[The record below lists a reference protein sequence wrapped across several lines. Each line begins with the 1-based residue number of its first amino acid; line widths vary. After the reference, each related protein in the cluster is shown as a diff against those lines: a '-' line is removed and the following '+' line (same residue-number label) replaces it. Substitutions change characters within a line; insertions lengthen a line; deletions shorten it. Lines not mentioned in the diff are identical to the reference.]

1 MDILN
6 HEFNVN
12 SPFLFAVVAFILVMV
27 IAQSFF
33 FLIRAW
39 KQAKKLGIDTE
50 KLKSVVKSSAIFT
63 IVPAISILI
72 GVLALSKKLGLP
84 LPWLRLSVIGALTYE
99 TAAAGAAANAVGT
112 SIGDTAA
119 ILTPSQY
126 TTIAWVMTLGIMAG
140 VILTPIISRKLLG
153 GVDKLEKRDKRWG
166 EILMSALFMGMISA
180 FLGMIFGKV
189 GEGLTGWIPVF
200 VMLSSM
206 LIMLICAVL
215 IKKLKIKWIEDYAMP
230 ISMIGAM
237 ALAIPITNAVN
248 AYLA

>member
-1 MDILN
+1 MN

-12 SPFLFAVVAFILVMV
+12 SPFMFTIVAIIIAMV

-39 KQAKKLGIDTE
+39 KQAKKLGIDTA

-72 GVLALSKKLGLP
+72 GVIALSKKLGLP

-112 SIGDTAA
+112 SIGDTATL
-119 ILTPSQY
+119 LTASQF

-140 VILTPIISRKLLG
+140 VIITPIISRKLLG

-189 GEGLTGWIPVF
+189 GTGLVGWIPVF
-200 VMLSSM
+200 VMLASM
-206 LIMLICAVL
+206 VIMLVCAVL
-215 IKKLKIKWIEDYAMP
+215 IKKLKLKWVEDYALP

-237 ALAIPITNAVN
+237 ALAIPISNAVN
-248 AYLA
+248 AYIA

>member
-1 MDILN
+1 MN
-6 HEFNVN
+6 HEFSVN
-12 SPFLFAVVAFILVMV
+12 SPFLFTVVAIILTLVM
-27 IAQSFF
+27 AQAVF
-33 FLIRAW
+33 FLVRAW
-39 KQAKKLGIDTE
+39 RQAKKLGIETS

-72 GVLALSKKLGLP
+72 GVIALSKKLGLP

-99 TAAAGAAANAVGT
+99 TAAAEAAAGALGT
-112 SIGDTAA
+112 SIGDTSTL
-119 ILTPSQY
+119 LTASQF

-140 VILTPIISRKLLG
+140 VILTPLISRKLLS

-200 VMLSSM
+200 VMLASM
-206 LIMLICAVL
+206 VIMLICAVL
-215 IKKLKIKWIEDYAMP
+215 IKKLKLKWIEDYALP

>member
-1 MDILN
+1 MFAAVSIILI
-6 HEFNVN
+6 
-12 SPFLFAVVAFILVMV
+12 LIMAQAV
-27 IAQSFF
+27 F

-39 KQAKKLGIDTE
+39 RQAKKLGIDAS

-72 GVLALSKKLGLP
+72 GVIALSKKLGLP

-99 TAAAGAAANAVGT
+99 TAAASAAANAVGT
-112 SIGDTAA
+112 SIGDTATL
-119 ILTPSQY
+119 LTASQFS
-126 TTIAWVMTLGIMAG
+126 TIAWVMTLGIMAG
-140 VILTPIISRKLLG
+140 VILVPLVCRRLLN
-153 GVDKLEKRDKRWG
+153 GVDTLEKRDKRWG

-189 GEGLTGWIPVF
+189 NLGLTGWIPVF
-200 VMLSSM
+200 VMVSSM
-206 LIMLICAVL
+206 IIMLICAVL
-215 IKKLKIKWIEDYAMP
+215 IKKLKLKWVEDYALP

-248 AYLA
+248 AAVR

>member
-1 MDILN
+1 MTDLN
-6 HEFNVN
+6 HEFSVN
-12 SPFLFAVVAFILVMV
+12 SPFLFAAVSIILILIM
-27 IAQSFF
+27 AQAVF

-39 KQAKKLGIDTE
+39 RQAKKLGIDAS

-72 GVLALSKKLGLP
+72 GVIALSKKLGLP

-99 TAAAGAAANAVGT
+99 TAAASAAANAVGT
-112 SIGDTAA
+112 SIGDTATL
-119 ILTPSQY
+119 LTASQFS
-126 TTIAWVMTLGIMAG
+126 TIAWVMTLGIMAG
-140 VILTPIISRKLLG
+140 VILVPLVCRRLLN
-153 GVDKLEKRDKRWG
+153 GVDTLEKRDKRWG

-189 GEGLTGWIPVF
+189 NTGLAGWIPVF
-200 VMLSSM
+200 VMLASM
-206 LIMLICAVL
+206 VIMLICAVL
-215 IKKLKIKWIEDYAMP
+215 IKKLKLKWVEDYALP

-248 AYLA
+248 AAVR

>member
-1 MDILN
+1 MNILN

-12 SPFLFAVVAFILVMV
+12 SPFLFAVVAIILAMV

-39 KQAKKLGIDTE
+39 KQAKKLGIDSS

-112 SIGDTAA
+112 SIGDTATV
-119 ILTPSQY
+119 LTASQFS
-126 TTIAWVMTLGIMAG
+126 TIAWVMTLGIMAG
-140 VILTPIISRKLLG
+140 VIITPIICRKLLG

-189 GEGLTGWIPVF
+189 GTGLAGWIPVF
-200 VMLSSM
+200 VMLASM
-206 LIMLICAVL
+206 VIMLVCAVL

-237 ALAIPITNAVN
+237 ALAIPITSAVN
-248 AYLA
+248 AVVK

>member
-1 MDILN
+1 MN
-6 HEFNVN
+6 HEFSVN
-12 SPFLFAVVAFILVMV
+12 SPFLFTVVAIILTMVM
-27 IAQSFF
+27 AQAVF
-33 FLIRAW
+33 FLVRAW
-39 KQAKKLGIDTE
+39 RQAKKLGIETS

-72 GVLALSKKLGLP
+72 GVIALSKKLGLP

-99 TAAAGAAANAVGT
+99 TAAAEAAAGALGT
-112 SIGDTAA
+112 SIGDTSTL
-119 ILTPSQY
+119 LTASQF

-140 VILTPIISRKLLG
+140 VILTPLISRKLLS

-200 VMLSSM
+200 VMLASM
-206 LIMLICAVL
+206 VIMLICAEL
-215 IKKLKIKWIEDYAMP
+215 IKKLKLKWIEDYALP

>member
-1 MDILN
+1 MN
-6 HEFNVN
+6 HEFSVN
-12 SPFLFAVVAFILVMV
+12 SPFLFTVVAIILTLVM
-27 IAQSFF
+27 AQAVF
-33 FLIRAW
+33 FLVRAW
-39 KQAKKLGIDTE
+39 RQAKKLGIETS

-72 GVLALSKKLGLP
+72 GVIALSKKLGLP

-99 TAAAGAAANAVGT
+99 TAAAEAAAGALGT
-112 SIGDTAA
+112 SIGDTSTL
-119 ILTPSQY
+119 LTASQF

-140 VILTPIISRKLLG
+140 VILTPLISRKLLS

-166 EILMSALFMGMISA
+166 EILMSALFIGMISA

-200 VMLSSM
+200 VMLASM
-206 LIMLICAVL
+206 VIMLICAVL
-215 IKKLKIKWIEDYAMP
+215 IKKLKLKWIEDYALP

>member
-1 MDILN
+1 MN
-6 HEFNVN
+6 HEFSVN
-12 SPFLFAVVAFILVMV
+12 SPFLFTVVAIILTMVM
-27 IAQSFF
+27 AQAVF
-33 FLIRAW
+33 FLVRAW
-39 KQAKKLGIDTE
+39 RQAKKLGIETS

-63 IVPAISILI
+63 IVPAISILM
-72 GVLALSKKLGLP
+72 GVIPLSKKLGLP

-99 TAAAGAAANAVGT
+99 TAAAEAAAGALGT
-112 SIGDTAA
+112 SIGDTSTL
-119 ILTPSQY
+119 LTASQF

-140 VILTPIISRKLLG
+140 VILTPLISRKLLS

-166 EILMSALFMGMISA
+166 EILMSALFIGMISA

-200 VMLSSM
+200 VMLASM
-206 LIMLICAVL
+206 VIMLICAVL
-215 IKKLKIKWIEDYAMP
+215 IKKLKLKWIEDYALP